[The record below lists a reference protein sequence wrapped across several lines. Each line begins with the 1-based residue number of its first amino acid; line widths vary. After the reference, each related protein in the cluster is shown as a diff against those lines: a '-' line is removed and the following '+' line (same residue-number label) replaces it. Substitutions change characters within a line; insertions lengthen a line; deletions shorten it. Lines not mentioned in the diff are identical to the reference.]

1 MRFTISRAALIKP
14 LQLVS
19 GMVERKH
26 QQPILSN
33 ILIGVKS
40 NLLSLIGT
48 DLEIELV
55 ARVGE
60 VFATQNGEFTVNA
73 KKLVDI
79 CRVLPDHAM
88 IDVELEE
95 TKAIIRYQKTKFTL
109 ATLSAYDFP
118 RFQESVGS
126 LEFSLPQQALIT
138 LLENTLFAMASQD
151 VRLYMNGVYFIFDE
165 GGIRA
170 VATDGHRL
178 MTCFVPVKTGLTH
191 LFAVIMPRKSVVEL
205 QRLFAEEQTELGV
218 VFSPTHM
225 RFINHTYSL
234 STKLIDS
241 KFPDYRLVLPA
252 QALLKAF
259 IIERVNFL
267 ETLQRV
273 SALLSDKVKGARFVI
288 QSQLLQ
294 ITAMNTDKDIVEEEL
309 AIDYAGDKTEIG
321 FNVGYLQEYLN
332 IIETPY
338 VKVSFTDADS
348 SALLEP
354 CINNQDTEG
363 APVTSARPDN
373 RYVIMPMKL

>member
-1 MRFTISRAALIKP
+1 VRFSISRAALIKP

-48 DLEIELV
+48 DLEMELV

-60 VFATQNGEFTVNA
+60 VSATQNGEFTVNA

-79 CRVLPDHAM
+79 CRVLPEDAV

-95 TKAIIRYQKTKFTL
+95 TKAIIRCQKTKFTL

-118 RFQESVGS
+118 RLQEAVGS
-126 LEFSLPQQALIT
+126 LEFSLPQSALTT
-138 LLENTLFAMASQD
+138 LLENTTFAMASQD

-165 GGIRA
+165 VGIRA

-178 MTCFVPVKTGLTH
+178 MTCLIPVKTGLTQS
-191 LFAVIMPRKSVVEL
+191 FAVIMPRKSVVEL
-205 QRLFAEEQTELGV
+205 QRLFADEKTELGV
-218 VFSPTHM
+218 VVSSNHM

-234 STKLIDS
+234 TTKLIDS
-241 KFPDYRLVLPA
+241 KFPDYRLVLPSMASA
-252 QALLKAF
+252 QSF
-259 IIERVNFL
+259 TIDRVKFS

-273 SALLSDKVKGARFVI
+273 AALLSDKVKGARFVI
-288 QSQLLQ
+288 QNQLLQ
-294 ITAMNTDKDIVEEEL
+294 ITAMNTDRDIAEEEL
-309 AIDYAGDKTEIG
+309 AIDYEGNKTEIG
-321 FNVGYLQEYLN
+321 FNVGYLQEYLA
-332 IIETPY
+332 IIQSPL
-338 VKVSFTDADS
+338 VKVSFTDADN

-354 CINNQDTEG
+354 CMDNQD
-363 APVTSARPDN
+363 VNQDSKQDN

>member
-1 MRFTISRAALIKP
+1 VRFSISRAALMKP

-33 ILIGVKS
+33 VFFGVKS

-48 DLEIELV
+48 DLEMELV
-55 ARVGE
+55 ARVGG
-60 VFATQNGEFTVNA
+60 VSSTQNGEFTANA

-79 CRVLPDHAM
+79 CRVLPDDAM

-95 TKAIIRYQKTKFTL
+95 TKAIIRCQKTKFTL
-109 ATLSAYDFP
+109 ATLSAHDFP
-118 RFQESVGS
+118 RLQESVGS
-126 LEFSLPQQALIT
+126 LEFSLPQQVLTT
-138 LLENTLFAMASQD
+138 LLENTTFAMALQE

-165 GGIRA
+165 VGIRT

-178 MTCFVPVKTGLTH
+178 VTCFIPVKTGLTQS
-191 LFAVIMPRKSVVEL
+191 FSVIMPRKSVVEL
-205 QRLFAEEQTELGV
+205 QRLFSDEKTELGV
-218 VFSPTHM
+218 VVSPNHM

-234 STKLIDS
+234 TTKLIDS
-241 KFPDYRLVLPA
+241 KFPDYRLVLPSGRL
-252 QALLKAF
+252 QSF
-259 IIERVNFL
+259 TIHRIQFL

-273 SALLSDKVKGARFVI
+273 AALLTDKVKGARFVI

-294 ITAMNTDKDIVEEEL
+294 ITAINTDRDIAEEGL
-309 AIDYAGDKTEIG
+309 VIDYEGEKVEIG
-321 FNVGYLQEYLN
+321 FNVGYLQEYLA
-332 IIETPY
+332 IIQSSF
-338 VKVSFTDADS
+338 VKISFTNADS

-354 CINNQDTEG
+354 CLDSEN
-363 APVTSARPDN
+363 SAALPYQDN

>member
-1 MRFTISRAALIKP
+1 MRFSISRAALIKP

-33 ILIGVKS
+33 VLIGVKS

-48 DLEIELV
+48 DLEMELV

-60 VFATQNGEFTVNA
+60 VAATQNGEFTVNA
-73 KKLVDI
+73 KKLVDV
-79 CRVLPDHAM
+79 CRVLPDDAV

-95 TKAIIRYQKTKFTL
+95 TKAIIRCHKTKFTL

-118 RFQESVGS
+118 RLQESVSS
-126 LEFSLPQQALIT
+126 LEFSLPQDALTT
-138 LLENTLFAMASQD
+138 LLENTTFAMASQD

-165 GGIRA
+165 VGVRA
-170 VATDGHRL
+170 VSTDGHRL
-178 MTCFVPVKTGLTH
+178 MTCLVPVKTGLTQS
-191 LFAVIMPRKSVVEL
+191 FAVIMPRKTVMEL
-205 QRLFAEEQTELGV
+205 QRLFADEKTELGV
-218 VFSPTHM
+218 VVSSNHM
-225 RFINHTYSL
+225 RFIHHTYSL
-234 STKLIDS
+234 TTKLIDS

-252 QALLKAF
+252 VSSSQSF
-259 IIERVNFL
+259 TIDRVQFL

-288 QSQLLQ
+288 QSSSLQ
-294 ITAMNTDKDIVEEEL
+294 IIAMNTDRDIAEEEL
-309 AIDYAGDKTEIG
+309 AIEYVGEKTEIG
-321 FNVGYLQEYLN
+321 FNVGYLQEYLA
-332 IIETPY
+332 IIQSPL
-338 VKVSFTDADS
+338 VKVSFTDADN

-354 CINNQDTEG
+354 CIDNQGETHQ
-363 APVTSARPDN
+363 DN

>member
-1 MRFTISRAALIKP
+1 MRFSISRAALIKP

-33 ILIGVKS
+33 VLIGVKS

-48 DLEIELV
+48 DLEMELV

-60 VFATQNGEFTVNA
+60 VAATQNGEFTVNA
-73 KKLVDI
+73 KKLVDV
-79 CRVLPDHAM
+79 CRVLPDDAV

-95 TKAIIRYQKTKFTL
+95 TKAIIRCHKTKFTL

-118 RFQESVGS
+118 RLQESVSS
-126 LEFSLPQQALIT
+126 LEFSLPQNALTT
-138 LLENTLFAMASQD
+138 LLENTTFAMASQD

-165 GGIRA
+165 TGVRA
-170 VATDGHRL
+170 VSTDGHRL
-178 MTCFVPVKTGLTH
+178 MTCMVPVKTGLTQS
-191 LFAVIMPRKSVVEL
+191 FSVIMPRKSVMEL
-205 QRLFAEEQTELGV
+205 QRLFADEKTELGV
-218 VFSPTHM
+218 VVSSNHM
-225 RFINHTYSL
+225 RFIHHTYSL
-234 STKLIDS
+234 TTKLIDS

-252 QALLKAF
+252 VSSSQSF
-259 IIERVNFL
+259 TIDRVQFL

-288 QSQLLQ
+288 QDSALQ
-294 ITAMNTDKDIVEEEL
+294 IIAMNTDRDIAEEEL
-309 AIDYAGDKTEIG
+309 AIEYTGEKTEIG
-321 FNVGYLQEYLN
+321 FNVGYLQEYLA
-332 IIETPY
+332 IIQSPL
-338 VKVSFTDADS
+338 VKVSFTDADN

-354 CINNQDTEG
+354 CIDNQEF
-363 APVTSARPDN
+363 AHHDN

>member
-1 MRFTISRAALIKP
+1 MGARVRFSISRAALIKP

-48 DLEIELV
+48 DLEMELV

-60 VFATQNGEFTVNA
+60 VSATQNGEFTVNA

-79 CRVLPDHAM
+79 CRVLPEDAV

-95 TKAIIRYQKTKFTL
+95 TKAIIRCQKTKFTL

-118 RFQESVGS
+118 RLQEAVGS
-126 LEFSLPQQALIT
+126 LEFSLPQSALTT
-138 LLENTLFAMASQD
+138 LLENTTFAMASQD

-165 GGIRA
+165 VGIRA

-178 MTCFVPVKTGLTH
+178 MTCLIPVKTGLTQS
-191 LFAVIMPRKSVVEL
+191 FAVIMPRKSVVEL
-205 QRLFAEEQTELGV
+205 QRLFADEKTELGV
-218 VFSPTHM
+218 VVSSNHM

-234 STKLIDS
+234 TTKLIDS
-241 KFPDYRLVLPA
+241 KFPDYRLVLPSMASA
-252 QALLKAF
+252 QSF
-259 IIERVNFL
+259 TIDRVKFS

-273 SALLSDKVKGARFVI
+273 AALLSDKVKGARFVI
-288 QSQLLQ
+288 QNQLLQ
-294 ITAMNTDKDIVEEEL
+294 ITAMNTDRDIAEEEL
-309 AIDYAGDKTEIG
+309 AIDYEGNKTEIG
-321 FNVGYLQEYLN
+321 FNVGYLQEYLA
-332 IIETPY
+332 IIQSPL
-338 VKVSFTDADS
+338 VKVSFTDADN

-354 CINNQDTEG
+354 CMDNQD
-363 APVTSARPDN
+363 VNQDSKQDN

>member
-1 MRFTISRAALIKP
+1 MRFSISRAALIKP

-33 ILIGVKS
+33 VLIGVKS

-48 DLEIELV
+48 DLEMELV

-60 VFATQNGEFTVNA
+60 VAATENGEFTVNA

-79 CRVLPDHAM
+79 CRVLPDDA
-88 IDVELEE
+88 IIEVEQEE
-95 TKAIIRYQKTKFTL
+95 TKAIIRCQKTKFTL

-118 RFQESVGS
+118 RLQESVGS
-126 LEFSLPQQALIT
+126 LEFSLPQNALTT
-138 LLENTLFAMASQD
+138 LLENTTFAMASQD

-165 GGIRA
+165 VGIRA

-178 MTCFVPVKTGLTH
+178 MTCLVPVKTKLSDS
-191 LFAVIMPRKSVVEL
+191 FSVIMPRKSVVEL
-205 QRLFAEEQTELGV
+205 QRLFADEKTELGV
-218 VFSPTHM
+218 VVSPNHM

-252 QALLKAF
+252 LTSSQSF
-259 IIERVNFL
+259 TIDRMQFS

-288 QSQLLQ
+288 QAGLLQ
-294 ITAMNTDKDIVEEEL
+294 ITAMNIDRDMAEEEL
-309 AIDYAGDKTEIG
+309 AIEYGGEKTEIG
-321 FNVGYLQEYLN
+321 FNVGYLQEYLS
-332 IIETPY
+332 IIQTPL
-338 VKVSFTDADS
+338 VKVSFTDADN

-354 CINNQDTEG
+354 CMEDQG
-363 APVTSARPDN
+363 ANHDN

>member
-1 MRFTISRAALIKP
+1 MRFSISRAALIKP

-48 DLEIELV
+48 DLEMELV

-60 VFATQNGEFTVNA
+60 VAATQNGEFTVNA
-73 KKLVDI
+73 KKLVDV
-79 CRVLPDHAM
+79 CRVLPDDAV

-95 TKAIIRYQKTKFTL
+95 TKAIIRCHKTKFTL

-118 RFQESVGS
+118 RLQESVSS
-126 LEFSLPQQALIT
+126 LEFSLSQQALT
-138 LLENTLFAMASQD
+138 ALLESTTFAMASQD

-165 GGIRA
+165 AGVRA
-170 VATDGHRL
+170 VSTDGHRL
-178 MTCFVPVKTGLTH
+178 MTCMVPIKTGLTQS
-191 LFAVIMPRKSVVEL
+191 FSVIIPRKSVMEL
-205 QRLFAEEQTELGV
+205 QRLFADEKTELGV
-218 VFSPTHM
+218 TVSSNHM
-225 RFINHTYSL
+225 RFIHHTYSL

-241 KFPDYRLVLPA
+241 KFPDYKLVLPSVSSS
-252 QALLKAF
+252 KSF
-259 IIERVNFL
+259 TIDRVQFL

-288 QSQLLQ
+288 QDNLLQ
-294 ITAMNTDKDIVEEEL
+294 IVAMNTDRDIAEEEL
-309 AIDYAGDKTEIG
+309 AIEYLGEKTEIG
-321 FNVGYLQEYLN
+321 FNVGYLQEYLA
-332 IIETPY
+332 IIQSPL
-338 VKVSFTDADS
+338 VKVSFTDADN

-354 CINNQDTEG
+354 CIDNQD
-363 APVTSARPDN
+363 SFHQDN

>member
-1 MRFTISRAALIKP
+1 MRFSISRAALIKP

-33 ILIGVKS
+33 VLIGVKS

-48 DLEIELV
+48 DLEMELV

-60 VFATQNGEFTVNA
+60 VAATQNGEFTVNA
-73 KKLVDI
+73 KKLVDV
-79 CRVLPDHAM
+79 CRVLPDDAV

-95 TKAIIRYQKTKFTL
+95 TKAIIRCHKTKFTL

-118 RFQESVGS
+118 RLQESVSS
-126 LEFSLPQQALIT
+126 LEFSLPQNALTT
-138 LLENTLFAMASQD
+138 LLENTTFAMASQD

-165 GGIRA
+165 VGVRA
-170 VATDGHRL
+170 VSTDGHRL
-178 MTCFVPVKTGLTH
+178 MTCMVPVKTGLTQS
-191 LFAVIMPRKSVVEL
+191 FSVIMPRKSVMEL
-205 QRLFAEEQTELGV
+205 QRLFADEKTELGV
-218 VFSPTHM
+218 VVSSNHM
-225 RFINHTYSL
+225 RFIHHTYSL
-234 STKLIDS
+234 TTKLIDS

-252 QALLKAF
+252 VSSSQSF
-259 IIERVNFL
+259 TIDRVQFL

-288 QSQLLQ
+288 QDSALQ
-294 ITAMNTDKDIVEEEL
+294 IIAMNTDRDIAEEEL
-309 AIDYAGDKTEIG
+309 AIEYTGEKTEIG
-321 FNVGYLQEYLN
+321 FNVGYLQEYLA
-332 IIETPY
+332 IIQSPL
-338 VKVSFTDADS
+338 VKVSFTDADN

-354 CINNQDTEG
+354 CIDNQEF
-363 APVTSARPDN
+363 AHHDN

>member
-1 MRFTISRAALIKP
+1 MRFSISRAALIKP

-48 DLEIELV
+48 DLEMELV

-60 VFATQNGEFTVNA
+60 VAATQNGEFTVNA
-73 KKLVDI
+73 KKLVDV
-79 CRVLPDHAM
+79 CRVLPDDAV

-95 TKAIIRYQKTKFTL
+95 TKAIIRCHKTKFTL

-118 RFQESVGS
+118 RLLESVSS
-126 LEFSLPQQALIT
+126 LEFSLPQNALTT
-138 LLENTLFAMASQD
+138 LLENTTFAMASQD

-165 GGIRA
+165 VGVRA
-170 VATDGHRL
+170 VSTDGHRL
-178 MTCFVPVKTGLTH
+178 MTCLVPVKTGLTQS
-191 LFAVIMPRKSVVEL
+191 FSVIIPRKSVMEL
-205 QRLFAEEQTELGV
+205 QRLFADEKTELGV
-218 VFSPTHM
+218 AVSSNHM
-225 RFINHTYSL
+225 RFIHHTYSL

-241 KFPDYRLVLPA
+241 KFPDYKLVLPSVSSS
-252 QALLKAF
+252 KSF
-259 IIERVNFL
+259 TIDRVQFL

-288 QSQLLQ
+288 QDNLLQ
-294 ITAMNTDKDIVEEEL
+294 IIAMNTDRDIAEEEL
-309 AIDYAGDKTEIG
+309 SIEYMGEKTEIG
-321 FNVGYLQEYLN
+321 FNVGYLQEYLA
-332 IIETPY
+332 IIQSSL
-338 VKVSFTDADS
+338 VKVSFTDADN

-354 CINNQDTEG
+354 CIDNQEFIHQ
-363 APVTSARPDN
+363 DN